1 MLDAVLFDLM
11 GTVVSDPYI
20 EALEAATG
28 MDIRTAAP
36 LRDPQ
41 CWPEFETGSIDEAEF
56 VRRFFVAADNGHRF
70 DIDAFHRVRRAG
82 YEYLPGMRELL
93 ASLEGRVDRY
103 IASNYP
109 TWIDELRATFAFDEV
124 FEGVYA
130 SCHLGVRKPDP
141 AFFTA
146 ILDDLDVNPDRCLFV
161 DDRAVNCEAAAGV
174 GLRVHLFDDAADLTR
189 RLHSEGL
196 APAG

>member
-28 MDIRTAAP
+28 MDIGSAAR
-36 LRDPQ
+36 LRDPNS
-41 CWPEFETGSIDEAEF
+41 WPAFEMGAIDEAEF
-56 VRRFFVAADNGHRF
+56 VRRFFVSADNGHRF
-70 DIDAFHRVRRAG
+70 DIEAFHRVRRAG
-82 YEYLPGMRELL
+82 YDFLPGMRNLL
-93 ASLEGRVDRY
+93 ESLEGRVDRY

-109 TWIDELRATFAFDEV
+109 TWIEELRTTFAFDRV
-124 FEGVYA
+124 FEGIYA

-146 ILDDLDVNPDRCLFV
+146 ILDDLRLPADRCLFV
-161 DDRAVNCEAAAGV
+161 DDRAINCEAAAGV
-174 GLRVHLFDDAADLTR
+174 GLRVHLFDGA
-189 RLHSEGL
+189 EGL
-196 APAG
+196 ADRLQAEGLVTSG